1 MSSVVFVKVVVRA
14 SVRAVKRIKQ
24 RDGIMKGAFWQ
35 HWRLLAAAAFEI
47 GVTFWTRDDDDVYYA
62 RLKSRKHNGRRR
74 RREEED
80 DDDDANG
87 RPQNGPGDASS
98 PPQEIIARFGCG
110 NGSGS
115 VSAIPS
121 ESSVQSPARRRV
133 PVRAPGSETDVRTM
147 GAVRDVQKRRREEML
162 VRAREFEREQG
173 VYDCISHE
181 HRVWAE
187 VVRCVSSSSSSS
199 SSY

>member
-1 MSSVVFVKVVVRA
+1 MVFVVVRA
-14 SVRAVKRIKQ
+14 SVRAIKRIK
-24 RDGIMKGAFWQ
+24 RLE
-35 HWRLLAAAAFEI
+35 WRFLATLAAAAAFDI
-47 GVTFWTRDDDDVYYA
+47 GVTFWTRDDDDDDDAYA
-62 RLKSRKHNGRRR
+62 LCLKLRQHDGRRR
-74 RREEED
+74 EDD

-87 RPQNGPGDASS
+87 RAQNGPGDASS

-147 GAVRDVQKRRREEML
+147 EAVWDVQKRRREEML

-187 VVRCVSSSSSSS
+187 VVRYVSFSSSSSS

>member
-1 MSSVVFVKVVVRA
+1 
-14 SVRAVKRIKQ
+14 VKRIKTN
-24 RDGIMKGAFWQ
+24 DVF
-35 HWRLLAAAAFEI
+35 LAAAA
-47 GVTFWTRDDDDVYYA
+47 A
-62 RLKSRKHNGRRR
+62 LKWCYFLTPNNTTTPDIDREKNGRRR
-74 RREEED
+74 RRRRRRRGGEEEED
-80 DDDDANG
+80 DDDANDG
-87 RPQNGPGDASS
+87 RPQNGPRDASS
-98 PPQEIIARFGCG
+98 PPRAGQIAARFGCR
-110 NGSGS
+110 NGSGT
-115 VSAIPS
+115 VSAISS

-147 GAVRDVQKRRREEML
+147 EAVWDVQKRRREEML

-199 SSY
+199 SS